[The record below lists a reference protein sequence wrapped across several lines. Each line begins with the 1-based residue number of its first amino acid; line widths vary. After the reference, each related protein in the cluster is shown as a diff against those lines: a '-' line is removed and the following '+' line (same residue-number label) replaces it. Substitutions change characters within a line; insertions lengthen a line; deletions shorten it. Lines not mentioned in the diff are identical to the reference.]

1 MTQQSRILQY
11 MKNCPDHSMTS
22 MDAIQNFGATR
33 LAAVVFQLKDKGYN
47 ITTIME
53 DGYNRYGEPVRYAR
67 YRLDMKSVEQVEGK

>member
-11 MKNCPDHSMTS
+11 MKNQPDHSMTS

-33 LAAVVFQLKDKGYN
+33 LSAIVFDLKEKGYN

-53 DGYNRYGEPVRYAR
+53 EGLNRYGEVTRYAR
-67 YRLDMKSVEQVEGK
+67 YRLDMTSVSQVEGK